1 MRQALE
7 LKTGQQLVMTPQL
20 QQSLRLLQFSGLDF
34 QVELMRAIQDNPML
48 ELVDDNQISSETPNS
63 ELSYAEVLQQDWD
76 QRKPAAANSE
86 DDDFYPETATS
97 VSLEAYLRSQL
108 GTTHAMERDMLL
120 VDVLIDE
127 LDENG
132 YLHTPLEEVAGFF
145 EAEHEVTVEELTVA
159 LRLLQS
165 FDPPGI
171 AARSLSECLLL
182 QLSRELSPEPDGK
195 VLACAKKICAN
206 ALDALAAADMAALQ
220 AVTGADIT
228 LIRQAHGLI
237 QGLDPRPGKAW
248 STPAADYAVP
258 DVLVRKINHEWVLSL
273 NQGILPKVRINAEYE
288 SMIRTLGKKQESS
301 LSEQLSH
308 AKGFLKQVNHRFST
322 ILDVSRVIMKYQTA
336 FLEEGVSAIQP
347 LTLKEVAQEL
357 EIHESTVSR
366 ATTQKFIATP
376 HGVFELKYFFG
387 SGVATESG
395 EHTSAKSIQLKIKA
409 LVEAEDAKKPLS
421 DSKLCDLLMADG
433 LLIARRSVAKYRE
446 AIGIAPA
453 SRRKAQALLKG

>member
-48 ELVDDNQISSETPNS
+48 ELVDDNQILSETPNS
-63 ELSYAEVLQQDWD
+63 EPSYAEVLQQDWD
-76 QRKPAAANSE
+76 QGKSATANPD

-97 VSLEAYLRSQL
+97 ISLEAYLRSQL
-108 GTTHAMERDMLL
+108 GTTRALERDMLL

-145 EAEHEVTVEELTVA
+145 EAEHEVTEEELTVA

-182 QLSRELSPEPDGK
+182 QLSREMSPGAQSE
-195 VLACAKKICAN
+195 VVACAKKICAN
-206 ALDALAAADMAALQ
+206 ALDALAAADMGTLQ
-220 AVTGADIT
+220 AVTGADIS
-228 LIRQAHGLI
+228 LIRQAHTLI
-237 QGLDPRPGKAW
+237 KGLDPRPGKAW

-273 NQGILPKVRINAEYE
+273 NHGILPKVRINAEYE
-288 SMIRTLGKKQESS
+288 SMIRTLGKKEDTS
-301 LSEQLSH
+301 LSEQLNH

-336 FLEEGVSAIQP
+336 FLEEGMSAMQP

-357 EIHESTVSR
+357 DIHESTVSR

-376 HGVFELKYFFG
+376 HGVFELKHFFG
-387 SGVATESG
+387 SGLATESG
-395 EHTSAKSIQLKIKA
+395 EQTSAKSIQLKIKA
-409 LVEAEDAKKPLS
+409 LVDAEDSKKPFS
-421 DSKLCDLLMADG
+421 DSKLCNLLMADG
-433 LLIARRSVAKYRE
+433 LLIARRTVAKYRE
-446 AIGIAPA
+446 AIGIPPA
-453 SRRKAQALLKG
+453 SRRKAQAFLKG

>member
-7 LKTGQQLVMTPQL
+7 LKTGQHLVMTPQL

-48 ELVDDNQISSETPNS
+48 ELIDDNQISSETPNP
-63 ELSYAEVLQQDWD
+63 EVSYAEVLQQDWD
-76 QRKPAAANSE
+76 QRKPASANFE

-97 VSLEAYLRSQL
+97 VSLEEYLRSQL
-108 GTTHAMERDMLL
+108 GTTRALERDMLL
-120 VDVLIDE
+120 VDVLVDE

-145 EAEHEVTVEELTVA
+145 EAEHEVTVQELTVA

-182 QLSRELSPEPDGK
+182 QLSREINPKPDSD
-195 VLACAKKICAN
+195 VLACARKICAS
-206 ALDALAAADMAALQ
+206 ALDALAAADMVTLQ
-220 AVTGADIT
+220 NKTGADIA
-228 LIRQAHGLI
+228 LIRQAHSLI
-237 QGLDPRPGKAW
+237 QHLDPRPGKAW

-258 DVLVRKINHEWVLSL
+258 DVLVRKINNEWVISL
-273 NQGILPKVRINAEYE
+273 NQGILPKVRINDEYE
-288 SMIRTLGKKQESS
+288 SMIRTLGKKDDTG
-301 LSEQLSH
+301 LNEQLNQ

-322 ILDVSRVIMKYQTA
+322 ILDVSQAVMKYQTA
-336 FLEEGVSAIQP
+336 FLEEGMSAMQP
-347 LTLKEVAQEL
+347 LTLREVAQEL
-357 EIHESTVSR
+357 DIHESTVSR

-376 HGVFELKYFFG
+376 HGVFELKHFFG
-387 SGVATESG
+387 SGVANESG
-395 EHTSAKSIQLKIKA
+395 EQTSAKSIQLKIKA
-409 LVEAEDAKKPLS
+409 LVNAEDVKKPLS

-433 LLIARRSVAKYRE
+433 LVIARRTVAKYRE
-446 AIGIAPA
+446 AIGIPSA
-453 SRRKAQALLKG
+453 SLRKAQAFLKG